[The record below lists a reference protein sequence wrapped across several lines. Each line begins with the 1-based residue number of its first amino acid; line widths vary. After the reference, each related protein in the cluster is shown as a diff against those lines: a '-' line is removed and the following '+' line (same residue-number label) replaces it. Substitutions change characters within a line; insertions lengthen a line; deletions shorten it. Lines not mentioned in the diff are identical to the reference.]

1 MFQFILR
8 RVLPEGS
15 NPSHPQVRRRCGLA
29 AGGIGVALNLTL
41 FLGKLC
47 AGALTGAI
55 SVTADAFNNLSD
67 AAGSVVT
74 LAGFRMAGR
83 RADAEHPFGHGRVE
97 YLAGLAVSLLI
108 LLVGVELIRESAGKI
123 LQPSEPLLTPLAAG
137 VLIVSILVKLWM
149 GWFNAE
155 LGKRAD
161 SAALRAAALDA
172 RADVLATSAVLGGL
186 AVSRLTRLNL
196 DGWLGL
202 AVAAFIL
209 RAGWSAAKDTIDPL
223 LGAQP
228 DPAMVADIESLILS
242 HPPVLG
248 IHDLIIHDYGPGR
261 RMMSVH
267 AEVPAASG
275 LVEVHHVIDHIE
287 RELEERF
294 GLEAVIHL
302 DPVEPEDP
310 LTRRLLALA
319 AQAARELDPAATI
332 HDLRRTAEGA
342 VSFDVVVPYDVA
354 LTDGEVRAALSK
366 RLEEL
371 EPGAG
376 LVIGVDRSHVL

>member
-15 NPSHPQVRRRCGLA
+15 NPADPQVRRRCGLA

-67 AAGSVVT
+67 AAGSAVT